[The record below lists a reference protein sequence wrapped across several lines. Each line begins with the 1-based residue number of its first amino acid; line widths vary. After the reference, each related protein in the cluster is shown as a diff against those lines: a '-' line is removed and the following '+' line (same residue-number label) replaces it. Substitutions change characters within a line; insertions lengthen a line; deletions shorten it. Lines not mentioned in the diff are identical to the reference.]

1 MNKIIVERST
11 VDIFDRATG
20 NCFRFLL
27 CRVEIF
33 RWKKE
38 KKKRVGEIS
47 ESRSTRHFYYTSAT
61 SSRIPDGR
69 NGEKLRQPSMFFEI
83 DTKNLYFRL
92 IF

>member
-33 RWKKE
+33 G
-38 KKKRVGEIS
+38 KKKRKKGWGKYQNRDLRDTFIIRRLRRHV
-47 ESRSTRHFYYTSAT
+47 SRMDETV
-61 SSRIPDGR
+61 
-69 NGEKLRQPSMFFEI
+69 
-83 DTKNLYFRL
+83 KNCDNLPCFL
-92 IF
+92 K

>member
-38 KKKRVGEIS
+38 KKKGGGNIRIEIYETLLLYVGYVV
-47 ESRSTRHFYYTSAT
+47 TY
-61 SSRIPDGR
+61 PGW
-69 NGEKLRQPSMFFEI
+69 
-83 DTKNLYFRL
+83 TKR
-92 IF
+92 